1 VKAAGRRRARLPGQ
15 EVAVPRSNLGVPD
28 VPLTCSPHSEQQA
41 WNELWEA
48 CVVVLDRYPHIRPPA
63 SPANRVLRHVR
74 IPQAAV
80 DASDVHFHLD

>member
-1 VKAAGRRRARLPGQ
+1 
-15 EVAVPRSNLGVPD
+15 VPRSNVGVPD
-28 VPLTCSPHSEQQA
+28 VLLPTSPYAEQPS

-48 CVVVLDRYPHIRPPA
+48 CVVVLDRYPHVRPPVRP
-63 SPANRVLRHVR
+63 SYPVLRHVR

>member
-1 VKAAGRRRARLPGQ
+1 VARVPGQ
-15 EVAVPRSNLGVPD
+15 EVAVPRSNVGVPD
-28 VPLTCSPHSEQQA
+28 VLLPTSPYAEQQA

-48 CVVVLDRYPHIRPPA
+48 CVVVLDRYPHVRPPA
-63 SPANRVLRHVR
+63 PPAYPVLRHVR